1 MNFQGCFTVQLSRF
15 FAVAFASAINII
27 SNLFDVVNT
36 FLIFFF
42 VSLSRQQILSYQIH
56 SILSILFF
64 IFFKKVFLAFVTMQR
79 INFHAYHPPTDKR
92 RRRDLNPRAAIND
105 LLPFQGS
112 PFSHLGTSPAEFIK
126 CIQFIELLLETEKV
140 GFEPTAP
147 FGVTGFQDRLLKP
160 LGHLSK
166 RCLNSIPKIQVLV
179 NNFFLFLHQNI
190 LSLDPNRAPPTPQM
204 SIFSLVKGEKRTRS
218 VRNANVEEGRP
229 E

>member
-190 LSLDPNRAPPTPQM
+190 LSLDPNRAPPSTDEH
-204 SIFSLVKGEKRTRS
+204 F
-218 VRNANVEEGRP
+218 
-229 E
+229 

>member
-1 MNFQGCFTVQLSRF
+1 MYHSSLDRGTRNRTQLWSF
-15 FAVAFASAINII
+15 G
-27 SNLFDVVNT
+27 D
-36 FLIFFF
+36 
-42 VSLSRQQILSYQIH
+42 SY
-56 SILSILFF
+56 S
-64 IFFKKVFLAFVTMQR
+64 
-79 INFHAYHPPTDKR
+79 TDELCPYELMCADAQR

-190 LSLDPNRAPPTPQM
+190 LSLDPNRAPP
-204 SIFSLVKGEKRTRS
+204 LHR
-218 VRNANVEEGRP
+218 
-229 E
+229 

>member
-1 MNFQGCFTVQLSRF
+1 MLST
-15 FAVAFASAINII
+15 
-27 SNLFDVVNT
+27 L

-56 SILSILFF
+56 LILSILFF

-79 INFHAYHPPTDKR
+79 INFHAYHSPTDKR

-179 NNFFLFLHQNI
+179 NNFFLFLHQMKSQAINAKLYLRNI
-190 LSLDPNRAPPTPQM
+190 ISSFCTTMFAFCWQICTDCPSFRFALCLFYSFYASLASSFWNSSPEVFHPN
-204 SIFSLVKGEKRTRS
+204 ISLG
-218 VRNANVEEGRP
+218 
-229 E
+229 

>member
-1 MNFQGCFTVQLSRF
+1 MAVNSCHLLVLPLFRKYFYQYKKNSWHIYICQLS
-15 FAVAFASAINII
+15 
-27 SNLFDVVNT
+27 
-36 FLIFFF
+36 
-42 VSLSRQQILSYQIH
+42 
-56 SILSILFF
+56 
-64 IFFKKVFLAFVTMQR
+64 
-79 INFHAYHPPTDKR
+79 KR

-166 RCLNSIPKIQVLV
+166 DCLNSISSPY
-179 NNFFLFLHQNI
+179 
-190 LSLDPNRAPPTPQM
+190 PPCQ
-204 SIFSLVKGEKRTRS
+204 
-218 VRNANVEEGRP
+218 A
-229 E
+229 

>member
-1 MNFQGCFTVQLSRF
+1 MLST
-15 FAVAFASAINII
+15 
-27 SNLFDVVNT
+27 L

-56 SILSILFF
+56 LILSILFF

-190 LSLDPNRAPPTPQM
+190 LSLDPNRAPPSTDEP
-204 SIFSLVKGEKRTRS
+204 F
-218 VRNANVEEGRP
+218 
-229 E
+229 

>member
-1 MNFQGCFTVQLSRF
+1 MLST
-15 FAVAFASAINII
+15 
-27 SNLFDVVNT
+27 L

-56 SILSILFF
+56 LILSILFF

-160 LGHLSK
+160 LGHLSVW
-166 RCLNSIPKIQVLV
+166 N
-179 NNFFLFLHQNI
+179 
-190 LSLDPNRAPPTPQM
+190 A
-204 SIFSLVKGEKRTRS
+204 S
-218 VRNANVEEGRP
+218 VRCVIYNITEHTKCQSLNQRKREKIFIGFLSSRASISMQ
-229 E
+229 

>member
-1 MNFQGCFTVQLSRF
+1 MLST
-15 FAVAFASAINII
+15 
-27 SNLFDVVNT
+27 L

-56 SILSILFF
+56 LILSILFF

-79 INFHAYHPPTDKR
+79 INFHAYHSPTDKR

-166 RCLNSIPKIQVLV
+166 DCLNSISSP
-179 NNFFLFLHQNI
+179 
-190 LSLDPNRAPPTPQM
+190 SPPCQ
-204 SIFSLVKGEKRTRS
+204 
-218 VRNANVEEGRP
+218 A
-229 E
+229 

>member
-1 MNFQGCFTVQLSRF
+1 M
-15 FAVAFASAINII
+15 
-27 SNLFDVVNT
+27 
-36 FLIFFF
+36 FLK
-42 VSLSRQQILSYQIH
+42 
-56 SILSILFF
+56 ILFRNFRDCF
-64 IFFKKVFLAFVTMQR
+64 IIKLSMFVLTQSTSSPLE
-79 INFHAYHPPTDKR
+79 NTKR

-190 LSLDPNRAPPTPQM
+190 LSLDPNRAPP
-204 SIFSLVKGEKRTRS
+204 LHR
-218 VRNANVEEGRP
+218 
-229 E
+229 

>member
-1 MNFQGCFTVQLSRF
+1 MLST
-15 FAVAFASAINII
+15 
-27 SNLFDVVNT
+27 L

-56 SILSILFF
+56 LILSILFF

-160 LGHLSK
+160 LGHLSTRLLDQYNTLLEK
-166 RCLNSIPKIQVLV
+166 MSS
-179 NNFFLFLHQNI
+179 FF
-190 LSLDPNRAPPTPQM
+190 
-204 SIFSLVKGEKRTRS
+204 
-218 VRNANVEEGRP
+218 
-229 E
+229 

>member
-1 MNFQGCFTVQLSRF
+1 MLST
-15 FAVAFASAINII
+15 
-27 SNLFDVVNT
+27 L

-56 SILSILFF
+56 LILSILFF

-179 NNFFLFLHQNI
+179 NNFYLFLYQNI
-190 LSLDPNRAPPTPQM
+190 LSLDPNRAPPPPQM

>member
-1 MNFQGCFTVQLSRF
+1 MKISKESSGINLVDSENSIYIWIFRVVSLFSYQGSLLSH
-15 FAVAFASAINII
+15 FASAINII

-36 FLIFFF
+36 FFNFLFCFFIA
-42 VSLSRQQILSYQIH
+42 STDTILSNPFDFVNT
-56 SILSILFF
+56 FF

-79 INFHAYHPPTDKR
+79 INFHAYHSPTDKR

-190 LSLDPNRAPPTPQM
+190 LSLDPNRAPPSTDEH
-204 SIFSLVKGEKRTRS
+204 F
-218 VRNANVEEGRP
+218 
-229 E
+229 

>member
-1 MNFQGCFTVQLSRF
+1 MLST
-15 FAVAFASAINII
+15 
-27 SNLFDVVNT
+27 L

-42 VSLSRQQILSYQIH
+42 VSLSRQQILSYQTH

-190 LSLDPNRAPPTPQM
+190 LSLDPNRAPPSTDEH
-204 SIFSLVKGEKRTRS
+204 F
-218 VRNANVEEGRP
+218 
-229 E
+229 

>member
-1 MNFQGCFTVQLSRF
+1 MLST
-15 FAVAFASAINII
+15 
-27 SNLFDVVNT
+27 L

-56 SILSILFF
+56 LILSILFF

-160 LGHLSK
+160 LGHLSIYEFYVLIK
-166 RCLNSIPKIQVLV
+166 LGDPSEIRTPDTLIKSQVLCR
-179 NNFFLFLHQNI
+179 
-190 LSLDPNRAPPTPQM
+190 LS
-204 SIFSLVKGEKRTRS
+204 
-218 VRNANVEEGRP
+218 
-229 E
+229 